1 VINYLSLLIFHH
13 YGFLFP
19 VGDQCREKDSF
30 WYERRRILHGIAPR
44 QYRKNHGASSWYRGR
59 EINTRG
65 RPKTDIMKIAI
76 IGASGYTGGE
86 LFRLLNAHPRA
97 DVVCATSRQ
106 LAGKPVTSRHP
117 HLTGFTDLTFTNPEI
132 SSLDVDVAFLAVPH
146 TAAMT
151 YAPSLVEKGVKV
163 IDLSADYRLPKGVY
177 EEVYGVPHTAY
188 FPAPYGLCEFHREEC
203 RGAEF
208 VSNPG
213 CFPTGAT
220 LAAAPLAEYA
230 HTIIYD
236 SKTGVSGAGDNPSET
251 THFPNVGDNL
261 TAYKLTKH
269 RHLAEMRQEL
279 GHLGSK
285 ARAYFTPHLLPVNR
299 GILTTAHIMLKEPME
314 QKEVEQRYRKLYAD
328 EPFVRYQRPSLNA
341 VRGTNF
347 CDLQAEVSEDRVVVV
362 SVIDNLV
369 KGASGQAIQNMN
381 LMLGWKETEGLWSPA
396 ALP

>member
-1 VINYLSLLIFHH
+1 MRIRVTSVLITGEYPRNACKHT
-13 YGFLFP
+13 G
-19 VGDQCREKDSF
+19 EA
-30 WYERRRILHGIAPR
+30 ER
-44 QYRKNHGASSWYRGR
+44 R

-97 DVVCATSRQ
+97 EVVCATSRQ

-117 HLTGFTDLTFTNPEI
+117 HLTGFTTLPFTNPEI

-146 TAAMT
+146 TAAMA
-151 YAPSLVEKGVKV
+151 YAPAMVEKGIKV
-163 IDLSADYRLPKGVY
+163 IDLSADYRLAKEVY
-177 EEVYGVPHTAY
+177 EEVYGVPHTAH
-188 FPAPYGLCEFHREEC
+188 FPVPYGLCEFHREQC
-203 RGAEF
+203 RGADF
-208 VSNPG
+208 IANPG

-220 LAAAPLAEYA
+220 IAAAPLAKYA

-236 SKTGVSGAGDNPSET
+236 SKTGVSGAGDNPSDT
-251 THFPNVGDNL
+251 THYPNVGDNF

-279 GHLGSK
+279 AFLGSGAK
-285 ARAYFTPHLLPVNR
+285 AYFTPHLLPVNR
-299 GILTTAHIMLKEPME
+299 GILTTAHILLKEPMG
-314 QKEVEQRYRKLYAD
+314 QQEVEQLYQKFYAD

-347 CDLQAEVSEDRVVVV
+347 CDVMIEASEDRVVAV
-362 SVIDNLV
+362 SAIDNLV

-381 LMLGWKETEGLWSPA
+381 LMQGWKETEGLWNPA